1 MQKYGKFLKENLMV
15 IYVKIKTVFKF
26 LNILNLRAILNF
38 IKNRKKVYIKNLK
51 NIISYLEHKNT
62 IKC

>member
-26 LNILNLRAILNF
+26 FNILNLRAILNF

>member
-1 MQKYGKFLKENLMV
+1 MV

-26 LNILNLRAILNF
+26 FNILNLRAILNF
-38 IKNRKKVYIKNLK
+38 LKNRKKVYIKNLK

>member
-15 IYVKIKTVFKF
+15 IYVKIKTAFKF
-26 LNILNLRAILNF
+26 FNILNLRAILNF

>member
-15 IYVKIKTVFKF
+15 IYVKIKTAFKF
-26 LNILNLRAILNF
+26 FNILNLRAILSF

-51 NIISYLEHKNT
+51 NII
-62 IKC
+62 